1 MTTKLESTIIREEI
15 EIKTPKTVVKGD
27 LCIPQNASGIVLFAH
42 GAGSSRLSPRNK
54 YVAQVLQDA
63 GFATLLM
70 DLLSEQ
76 EDQLDMYL
84 KKLRFDIPLLAGRVD
99 TATEWIQNNDKTS
112 KLKIGYFGAST
123 GAVAALVASI
133 QRPETI
139 GAIVSRGGRP
149 DLTDKILS
157 EVKPP
162 TLLIVG
168 SEDTVVL
175 KKNQAAFDKLN
186 CEKRLIIVPGASHL
200 FEEPGKM
207 EEVAE
212 HAKTWFQEH
221 LISSETTSNK
231 DYPDPH
237 IDSYSFGNMII
248 DGREYDQDLIVFP
261 HKIKADWWRSNGH
274 ILRIDDLQEIIEY
287 DPELLIIGTGSVGKM
302 RVGPSAKDSL
312 SREGIK
318 CIEELTGEAI
328 ELFNEESQKGT
339 KVVGA
344 FHLTC

>member
-1 MTTKLESTIIREEI
+1 MTTKLESTIVREEVQI
-15 EIKTPKTVVKGD
+15 QTPKTVIKGD
-27 LCIPQNASGIVLFAH
+27 LSMPPEPSGIVIFAH
-42 GAGSSRLSPRNK
+42 GSGSSRLSPRNK
-54 YVAQVLQDA
+54 YVAQILQDA
-63 GFATLLM
+63 GIATLLM

-76 EDQLDMYL
+76 EDQLDIYL

-112 KLKIGYFGAST
+112 KLPIGYFGAST
-123 GAVAALVASI
+123 GAAAALVASI

-149 DLTDKILS
+149 DLADKILS

-168 SEDTVVL
+168 SKDTDIL
-175 KKNQAAFDKLN
+175 KKNQAAFNKLN
-186 CEKRLIIVPGASHL
+186 SEKKLIIVPGASHL

-231 DYPDPH
+231 DCPDPH

-248 DGREYDQDLIVFP
+248 DGREYDHDLIVFP
-261 HKIKADWWRSNGH
+261 HKTKADWWRSNGH

-287 DPELLIIGTGSVGKM
+287 KPELLIIGTGSVGMM
-302 RVGPSAKDSL
+302 RVGPSAKDCL
-312 SREGIK
+312 RREGIK
-318 CIEELTGEAI
+318 CIEELTGDAT
-328 ELFNEESQKGT
+328 ELFNEELQKGT